1 MKQLK
6 LVITKKNKLKSYQV
20 KLPLISLSISLDL
33 FERRLCS
40 N

>member
-1 MKQLK
+1 MKQLE
-6 LVITKKNKLKSYQV
+6 LVNKLKSYQF